1 MTISRQIL
9 CLLALAGPIPATAV
23 GAEQETRH
31 FSISIDGKPAG
42 SYALSIHHDQGTF
55 TVTGNANVRHR
66 VLIITYTYT
75 YNGKEVWKDGRLQ
88 SLDSQTNDD
97 GKQFAVSARAEGNA
111 LRVTSNGQQ
120 RLTRP
125 DVWTTSYWR
134 LAPVQFRNQTAQL
147 IDADTGRDIAATLQ
161 YVGLDPARVCGTVQ
175 NYSHYRVTGGG
186 LRVDVWYDASEQMV
200 RQESIEEGHRTVL
213 ELLHVAK

>member
-1 MTISRQIL
+1 MTKSRL
-9 CLLALAGPIPATAV
+9 SMCLLALVGAIPAVAA

-31 FSISIDGKPAG
+31 FSISIDNKNAG
-42 SYALSIHHDQGTF
+42 SYALTIQHDQGTF

-66 VLIITYTYT
+66 VLIKTYTYN

-97 GKQFAVSARAEGNA
+97 GKQFTVSARADGNA

-120 RLTRP
+120 RITRT

-134 LAPVQFRNQTAQL
+134 LAAAQFRNQTVPL
-147 IDADTGRDIAATLQ
+147 IDCDTGRDITATLQ

-175 NYSHYRVTGGG
+175 NYSHYRVAGGG
-186 LRVDVWYDASEQMV
+186 LQVDVWYDANEQMV

-213 ELLHVAK
+213 ELLQVSK